1 MHTMS
6 KLLEK
11 DKVVMNWSTRSSS
24 ISIHSPASP
33 ASSSFQWRIA
43 KPLPLSFLV
52 ICADCSGSYVKKQS
66 WWFAWLLQWIEW
78 HSSLKSLSIARFA
91 F

>member
-1 MHTMS
+1 MHMMS

-11 DKVVMNWSTRSSS
+11 DKAVMNWSTRSSS
-24 ISIHSPASP
+24 IAIHSSASP
-33 ASSSFQWRIA
+33 APSSFQWRTA

-52 ICADCSGSYVKKQS
+52 ICADCSGSCIKKQS
-66 WWFAWLLQWIEW
+66 WWFSWLLQWIEW
-78 HSSLKSLSIARFA
+78 HSSLKSLSLARFV